1 MYSKF
6 DSQINCEEVSNYE
19 PTPADWEE
27 YHNWLQEIEASTP
40 TSEPEE
46 EFQLSAP
53 KGWDKIEGDDSIGEL
68 PTDDSFD
75 LTLEPIEYDDSIILD
90 RWEGGFDDLRDDEYY
105 SESQIL
111 GELYDEQGR
120 ENFDEET

>member
-27 YHNWLQEIEASTP
+27 YHNWLQEMEASTP

-46 EFQLSAP
+46 EFRLSAP
-53 KGWDKIEGDDSIGEL
+53 EGWDKIEGDDSIGEL
-68 PTDDSFD
+68 PTSDSFD
-75 LTLEPIEYDDSIILD
+75 LTLEPIEDDDSIED
-90 RWEGGFDDLRDDEYY
+90 RWEDGFDDLRDAEYY
-105 SESQIL
+105 EN
-111 GELYDEQGR
+111 YDFGGSTYD
-120 ENFDEET
+120 DE